1 LIDARTKTIINP
13 IFMKIGYARVSTE
26 DQVLDLQQDAL
37 TLASCERIY
46 QEKASGKNTDR
57 PELENCLKALRAGDT
72 FVVWR
77 LDRLGRNLKDLI
89 RIVNELEEQEIGFI
103 SLTEQIDTSTPAGK
117 LVFHVFAA
125 LAEFEKNLIQERT
138 KAGLKAARARG
149 KYGGRPPKLTP
160 NDIAMAKILMADR
173 DADVGQ
179 IAKRFSVHRTTLY
192 RLVK

>member
-1 LIDARTKTIINP
+1 
-13 IFMKIGYARVSTE
+13 MKIGYARVSTE

-37 TLASCERIY
+37 TLASCGRIY

-89 RIVNELEEQEIGFI
+89 RIVNELEEQGIGFI

-149 KYGGRPPKLTP
+149 KYGGRPPKLSAS
-160 NDIAMAKILMADR
+160 DIAMAKVLMADR